1 MDIQGIDDDL
11 DILILYWY
19 RNPRVEA
26 RRRRLWVHDIYRRRR
41 QYGEYYHLVQ
51 ELQLD
56 GEMFHEYFRV
66 TREQFR
72 QLLTLVEPEIAKEET
87 RLRETICPRQRLAIT
102 MRCDIIQCVI
112 F

>member
-1 MDIQGIDDDL
+1 M
-11 DILILYWY
+11 
-19 RNPRVEA
+19 
-26 RRRRLWVHDIYRRRR
+26 
-41 QYGEYYHLVQ
+41 Q

-112 F
+112 FSNTGLIQYKSAALTNIGIPVVD